1 MTYFWKIFRFAKPYS
16 KYMALNIFFNV
27 LYAFFNAFSF
37 LVLMPMLEVL
47 FGENRAVYT
56 KPSFSGALDFKTYV
70 SDRMSFEVTRYAG
83 EDPQRALLLVISLI
97 LVTFLLKNLFNYI
110 ALFFITFLRNGILKD
125 IRIALYNTITKMSM
139 AHFTEK
145 RKGDLMSRVSNDVT
159 EIQYS
164 FLSIIELLIREPLTI
179 TFALIMMLG
188 ISAKLTLFVLL
199 FVPFAGILISRIG
212 KTLQPKSNKV
222 QIEVGEVLAKIEE
235 TISGLNII
243 KAFRAEGSFQAKFK
257 DTNQRLFK
265 LSNSLINRMN
275 LSSPLSEFLGIGVFA
290 VLLWY
295 GGSLVLV
302 EKQLN
307 AAAFLTF
314 LLLAYGVLTPA
325 KGISKALYSIKK
337 GNAAAARILEVL
349 ETPNPIVDPVKP
361 EKMSAFSKEIS
372 FNKVSFA
379 YENELVIDK
388 LNLTIPKGSSVAL
401 VGPSGGG
408 KSTIANLVP
417 RFYDVNEG
425 SISIDG
431 TDIRQITKNDLR
443 SLMGIVTQD
452 SILFNDTVANNLRIA
467 KPDATEKELKNAAEI
482 ANALSFIEALP
493 KGFDT
498 AIGDQGNKLSG
509 GQKQRLSIA
518 RAVLKN
524 PEILIL
530 DEATSALDTESE
542 RLVQEALIKMMKSR
556 TSLVIAHRLSTIQN
570 ADLIVVLQNGKI
582 AEKGI
587 HEELIAKNGTYK
599 KLIELQSFQKYTP

>member
-1 MTYFWKIFRFAKPYS
+1 MSYFWKIFGFAKPYK
-16 KYMALNIFFNV
+16 KYMALNVFFNI

-47 FGENRAVYT
+47 FGENRVIET
-56 KPSFSGALDFKTYV
+56 KPSFNSAMDFKRFV
-70 SDRMSFEVTRYAG
+70 SDRMNYEVTRFSND
-83 EDPQRALLLVISLI
+83 DPERALLLVISLI
-97 LVTFLLKNLFNYI
+97 LVTFFLKNIFNYA

-125 IRIALYNTITKMSM
+125 IRIALYNKVTNMSM
-139 AHFTEK
+139 SHFTEK

-179 TFALIMMLG
+179 FFALIMMFS
-188 ISAKLTLFVLL
+188 ISAKLTLFVLI

-243 KAFRAEGSFQAKFK
+243 KAFRAESNFQEKFK
-257 DTNQRLFK
+257 QTNQRLFK

-275 LSSPLSEFLGIGVFA
+275 LSSPLSEFMGIGVFA

-302 EKQLN
+302 EKQMN
-307 AAAFLTF
+307 AAAFITF
-314 LLLAYGVLTPA
+314 LGLAYGVLTPA
-325 KGISKALYSIKK
+325 KGISKALYNIKK
-337 GNAAAARILEVL
+337 GNAAAARVLEVL
-349 ETPNPIVDPVKP
+349 ETENPIKNPKNPLDFGK
-361 EKMSAFSKEIS
+361 
-372 FNKVSFA
+372 FNKNITFKDVSFS
-379 YENELVIDK
+379 YENEIVIDT
-388 LNLTIPKGSSVAL
+388 LNLTIKKGTSVAL

-417 RFYDVNEG
+417 RFYDVTKG
-425 SISIDG
+425 CIQIDG
-431 TDIRQITKNDLR
+431 NDIRDISKDDLR
-443 SLMGIVTQD
+443 ELMGIVTQD
-452 SILFNDTVANNLRIA
+452 SILFNDSIRNNLRIA
-467 KPDATEKELKNAAEI
+467 KPDATDEEMRKATQI

-493 KGFDT
+493 NGFDT
-498 AIGDQGNKLSG
+498 VIGDQGNKLSG
-509 GQKQRLSIA
+509 GQKQRLSIS
-518 RAVLKN
+518 RAVLKD
-524 PEILIL
+524 PAVLIL

-542 RLVQEALIKMMKSR
+542 RLVQDALIQMMKNR

-570 ADLIVVLQNGKI
+570 ADLIIVLQNGKI
-582 AEKGI
+582 VEKGK
-587 HEELIAKNGTYK
+587 HEELIAKKGVYK
-599 KLIELQSFQKYTP
+599 KLIELQSFQ